1 MLLNFNDYIKEE
13 NVYLNINLKNEY
25 AKYNKLLFDNELLDI
40 PLNWDKSKKHAG
52 VVKYKTETIN
62 RKIYNSD
69 IKLFIS
75 TFFEKSYQDVINILI
90 HEMIHVYLAQ
100 NNINDTSMHG
110 VKYMKKLEEINNQGY
125 NIPLSE
131 NVEDMNVKDIK
142 NTEYF
147 IVLME
152 DNFNN
157 TIKKSVGVYK
167 KELNTDD
174 NINAIIKMLE
184 RVKKFNVKLNYKL
197 DFMLSNNNNLNKYKI
212 KRTFNTFETFIIS
225 DDYYSE
231 LLKTSDLIKHIEI

>member
-131 NVEDMNVKDIK
+131 NAENSSIHVLKNAETEEELCFLSVKW
-142 NTEYF
+142 E
-147 IVLME
+147 
-152 DNFNN
+152 
-157 TIKKSVGVYK
+157 
-167 KELNTDD
+167 
-174 NINAIIKMLE
+174 
-184 RVKKFNVKLNYKL
+184 
-197 DFMLSNNNNLNKYKI
+197 
-212 KRTFNTFETFIIS
+212 
-225 DDYYSE
+225 
-231 LLKTSDLIKHIEI
+231 